1 MHGRRDA
8 GLGMGAQEQEM
19 INIIV
24 GIVITWSM
32 STRMMLDKSCRLCRQ
47 QWGMHHRCPALD
59 GRWNCC

>member
-1 MHGRRDA
+1 
-8 GLGMGAQEQEM
+8 M